1 MKERKGLAWKV
12 TTAVCAVLLARA
24 IAAIVVLVVSSNDT
38 KNKDKARIAGL
49 DKKVIDLEKEVTSLK
64 AENAALASSATS
76 ATSSATTEQ
85 PATQSDEE
93 IVNAM
98 ALARAKEANP
108 DIPWS
113 TGGTKVIGDWA
124 RVGVGAP
131 RQYSMQGDSMYF
143 HKINGE
149 WTFVDQGT
157 GLTAGDIP
165 GCPAELFNP

>member
-1 MKERKGLAWKV
+1 MKEKKGLAWKV
-12 TTAVCAVLLARA
+12 TTAVCAVLLAGA
-24 IAAIVVLVVSSNDT
+24 IAAIVVLAVTSNNT
-38 KNKDKARIAGL
+38 RNKDKARIAGL

-64 AENAALASSATS
+64 AANAALASSAT
-76 ATSSATTEQ
+76 SATTEQ

-93 IVNAM
+93 IVNAL

-124 RVGVGAP
+124 RVGIGAP
-131 RQYSMQGDSMYF
+131 RQYNMQGDSMYF
-143 HKINGE
+143 HKIKGE
-149 WTFVDQGT
+149 WTFADQGT